1 MLVIKQICLIQ
12 SQLFYYLLLRPM
24 NCSLTHDDI
33 HICAFYAL
41 TVPQE
46 VEQYRTFL
54 TESYECV
61 QTTKDQWPPVL
72 FKEYIKLATVVK
84 VEDFMEE
91 DRCTKA
97 MMNGKLR
104 FVMKR
109 RKSIAIKKVSHRQSY
124 ILRVTLLTF

>member
-1 MLVIKQICLIQ
+1 MK
-12 SQLFYYLLLRPM
+12 
-24 NCSLTHDDI
+24 
-33 HICAFYAL
+33 
-41 TVPQE
+41 
-46 VEQYRTFL
+46 QYRTFL
-54 TESYECV
+54 TESYEGL

-72 FKEYIKLATVVK
+72 FNEYTKLVIVGK

-109 RKSIAIKKVSHRQSY
+109 RKSIAIKKVSHR
-124 ILRVTLLTF
+124 